1 MSLRP
6 ICSAD
11 HEMEMRSLHRAPKTV
26 AIVAMGRSCD
36 QYIHHCTNLGGR
48 RAMADETWAIG
59 HQGGVI
65 QCDRVFMMND
75 IRASIEQ
82 GERLKLP
89 HVRVAL
95 GWLKTHPGPVYVS
108 KALPDYPGT
117 VDYPLD
123 DVVRH
128 LKFGYFNGSVA
139 YAVGLAF
146 LLLDQL
152 RDRPPFPVLLD
163 MQDRLVHAQLVDR
176 GVLGDE
182 LQELVAE
189 ADVVNRYDR
198 APLYIDRNA
207 FELKTAEETAAQAVD
222 HDFAVE
228 VLAGLGDDIGAQPI
242 FEPRRLRHDHRCC
255 RGSNK
260 ENQDDQQ
267 DTEQA
272 SHSVHASAHAKS
284 KPIILQKTR
293 RNAETAEFAE
303 NQPEIGSAISACSAF
318 PLRDSLEGLPD
329 AKVQAPASRFRSTIH
344 LEAWDWVELVA
355 EVEPNRTHRRLIA
368 KT

>member
-1 MSLRP
+1 MSDVV
-6 ICSAD
+6 A
-11 HEMEMRSLHRAPKTV
+11 LHRAPKTV

-82 GERLKLP
+82 GERLKLS

-146 LLLDQL
+146 LLGVEELKFFGCDYTYADNHLAEKGRACVEWWLMRWMLEGKRLFLAQNTS
-152 RDRPPFPVLLD
+152 LLD
-163 MQDRLVHAQLVDR
+163 NDVPQGSKFYGYADDVRAEIVDGETR
-176 GVLGDE
+176 IIRTPR
-182 LQELVAE
+182 QM
-189 ADVVNRYDR
+189 AD
-198 APLYIDRNA
+198 
-207 FELKTAEETAAQAVD
+207 AAD
-222 HDFAVE
+222 
-228 VLAGLGDDIGAQPI
+228 
-242 FEPRRLRHDHRCC
+242 
-255 RGSNK
+255 
-260 ENQDDQQ
+260 
-267 DTEQA
+267 
-272 SHSVHASAHAKS
+272 
-284 KPIILQKTR
+284 
-293 RNAETAEFAE
+293 
-303 NQPEIGSAISACSAF
+303 
-318 PLRDSLEGLPD
+318 
-329 AKVQAPASRFRSTIH
+329 
-344 LEAWDWVELVA
+344 
-355 EVEPNRTHRRLIA
+355 
-368 KT
+368 